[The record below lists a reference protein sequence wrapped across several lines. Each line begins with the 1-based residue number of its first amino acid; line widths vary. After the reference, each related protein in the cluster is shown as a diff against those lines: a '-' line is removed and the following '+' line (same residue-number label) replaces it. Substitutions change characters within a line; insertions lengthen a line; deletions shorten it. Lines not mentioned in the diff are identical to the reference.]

1 MNIERLNE
9 AFQNFVVASKNL
21 ESYYKQL
28 QEKVNYL
35 TTELKRKNEQLE
47 IALSEAEKSRDYL
60 NAVLYNLE
68 EAIIVVDQE
77 ERITTIN
84 RSAERILGLNAQEV
98 IGKNF
103 GSLEC
108 SIITDEPDT
117 FLKVRDKSYHIIFS
131 RSPIIDSKG
140 NLRGSVILI
149 KDITR
154 LKEIEIQHERNKRF
168 IAMGEMITKIAH
180 EIRNSL
186 CSIELF
192 ANILEKELEG
202 KDLERFAIGISVGIS
217 NLNNTLTNMLS
228 FVRDHKLQRKTV
240 KLRNVIEEVLEML
253 MPLIETRRVSLKK
266 TLTDSTILG
275 DRELLKQTFMNVII
289 NSIQAIKSDN
299 GRVEINMR
307 EEEDFTIVDIKD
319 NGVGIKKANMERIF
333 DPFFS
338 TKETGTGLG
347 LTIVLKIM
355 QNHNGYVRVW
365 SEEGEGTQFSLYFP
379 NSKHTEG
386 LYET

>member
-68 EAIIVVDQE
+68 EAIIVLDQE

-108 SIITDEPDT
+108 SIIMDEPDT

-202 KDLERFAIGISVGIS
+202 KELERFAIGISVGIS

-240 KLRNVIEEVLEML
+240 KLRNVIEEVLDML
-253 MPLIETRRVSLKK
+253 MP
-266 TLTDSTILG
+266 
-275 DRELLKQTFMNVII
+275 
-289 NSIQAIKSDN
+289 
-299 GRVEINMR
+299 
-307 EEEDFTIVDIKD
+307 
-319 NGVGIKKANMERIF
+319 
-333 DPFFS
+333 
-338 TKETGTGLG
+338 
-347 LTIVLKIM
+347 
-355 QNHNGYVRVW
+355 
-365 SEEGEGTQFSLYFP
+365 
-379 NSKHTEG
+379 
-386 LYET
+386 